1 MQPALPEIK
10 AGLQPRGKGTAMSK
24 VDAAPVQ
31 KTIADG
37 EVLTESHQLMVG
49 HREEAQRILDRELKA
64 GMPPRSALAM
74 AARAIKAASRAR
86 VMHLAELPY
95 ATTA

>member
-1 MQPALPEIK
+1 
-10 AGLQPRGKGTAMSK
+10 MSK
-24 VDAAPVQ
+24 SDAAPVKQ
-31 KTIADG
+31 TIADG

-74 AARAIKAASRAR
+74 AGRAIKAASRAR
-86 VMHLAELPY
+86 VMHLAELPF